1 MGSIQLAL
9 SELVKNALRLTE
21 EGVFYAEYDPD
32 WRSLCELPAL
42 ETKNP
47 AQAPEII
54 YGDPFR
60 RHQLSIFQC

>member
-47 AQAPEII
+47 AQAP
-54 YGDPFR
+54 
-60 RHQLSIFQC
+60 